1 MIGEGRCGV
10 QKLGDGQQAALAL
23 GFGAEALFSELGSKY
38 AYQTIRNNGYV
49 FSTTSAASI
58 TALGNNIPTLFNPL
72 GSGVATVVDK
82 VTFQA
87 AAIGTPV
94 IGGCQYG
101 FQANCGSQISTAG
114 PILTATFVAGVSLN
128 INSKKIP
135 QTLFAPAA
143 ITFTA
148 APALLAPVG
157 VNFGATATQ
166 TPWVGMD
173 DVDGRIILTPGSVLQ
188 IGCSTASSTTF
199 NIAFWCYEIP
209 LPNIG

>member
-1 MIGEGRCGV
+1 MYIEGVCG
-10 QKLGDGQQAALAL
+10 QQRLIDGQQARVAL
-23 GFGAEALFSELGSKY
+23 GFGAELLFSEIGGKY
-38 AYQTIRNNGYV
+38 AYQTMRNNGYV

-58 TALGNNIPTLFNPL
+58 TALGNNLPTIFNPL

-94 IGGCQYG
+94 IGGTQYG
-101 FQANCGSQISTAG
+101 FLANAGAQISTAG

-128 INSKKIP
+128 INSKRVP

-143 ITFTA
+143 ITFTT

-157 VNFGATATQ
+157 LNFGATATQ
-166 TPWVGMD
+166 IPWSGVD
-173 DVDGRIILTPGSVLQ
+173 DVDGRIVLTPGCALQ

-199 NIAFWCYEIP
+199 NVAFWCYEIP
-209 LPNIG
+209 LPMSI